1 MDAGLLAAP
10 RRCLTD
16 QGLDPALLT
25 ELLTLPSETFIAGEL
40 DEVDPQAIHEVRR
53 FLRLALAQALREP
66 LLARYKALAPTGP
79 YQFEGAQVG
88 RRSLRNLC
96 LGYLAELDDIGAG
109 LCLAQFEAADNMTD
123 SNAALALLAQLD
135 APEREQAL
143 AAFYQRWQGE
153 AIVLD
158 RWFSVQAGSRRVQ
171 ALDDVKAL
179 LNHPA
184 YAPRNPNRV
193 RALVGAFVHGN
204 PARFHAAD
212 GTGYAFLAD
221 QVLAIDAFNPMLAA
235 RLVQALARWRRFE
248 PGRQALMRTQLER
261 LAATQLSKDLYEVV
275 SKALA

>member
-1 MDAGLLAAP
+1 M
-10 RRCLTD
+10 
-16 QGLDPALLT
+16 T

-40 DEVDPQAIHEVRR
+40 DAVDPQAIHDVRR

-66 LLARYKALAPTGP
+66 LLARYQALAPTGP
-79 YQFEGAQVG
+79 YHFEGAQVG

-109 LCLAQFEAADNMTD
+109 LCLAQFETADNMTD
-123 SNAALALLAQLD
+123 SAAALALLAQLD

-153 AIVLD
+153 ALVLD
-158 RWFSVQAGSRRVQ
+158 RWFSVQAGSRRLQ

-179 LNHPA
+179 LIHPA

-193 RALVGAFVHGN
+193 RALVGALAHGN

-212 GTGYAFLAD
+212 GAGYAFVAD
-221 QVLAIDAFNPMLAA
+221 QVLTIDTFNPMLAA
-235 RLVQALARWRRFE
+235 RLVQAFARWRRFE

-261 LAATQLSKDLYEVV
+261 LAAAPKLSKDLYEVV
-275 SKALA
+275 SKALV